1 MFSKILGGVR
11 HKSDGFIKKN
21 IKSKESYGRLKWNF
35 IEKIIISSSK
45 YPGRALSC
53 LLLFFSFIFTG
64 MHFLRPHIQPL
75 ATKWLPHWDKIF
87 DWQTTLLGGQLTI
100 IGVVYPLVVGLI
112 SIIFQKKSARKIVQ
126 AAYQSYSGFMLAGLS
141 GLVLSGFILLGI
153 FIRTFCS
160 NYTYAVLCA
169 ICVIWMIINIALSVW
184 FFIKS
189 LSVLNDVERD
199 RMVLRFLT
207 ADVLAVTLKK
217 RVSDMFSAAPLASK
231 LIDASKYPHIS
242 VEDYSFERD
251 FTVITKK
258 GTRNEVVKDIYFVPL
273 KMVFF
278 FINRL
283 KRREE
288 NRLSF
293 AFYHP
298 LEGKNSEDHIPLFK
312 VRGLSPDSFFVRL
325 MKLCF
330 RTARPANGTVDNLWI
345 IRGMLGEAV
354 DALAA
359 GDIYAFEEALDSI
372 CRDFTAIADV
382 FSFSNELEAG
392 NLLLIKNDA
401 LWEQSFSQMFYGELY
416 RLNSQAVL
424 RMALS
429 GRFFSRCM
437 HLPRILFER
446 RVESSFEEISLGMT
460 YSIYAWETLMSWG
473 KLHVSKVD
481 PTLRQTYDELVMEF
495 VALWEGWPDSLHYK
509 IAKAGNISL
518 FHSSRVEH
526 LRLMPDVLMHAVVAG
541 DDESVRH
548 AADMFNRWL
557 NRPTNDSGHTGLL
570 IWQEFFITPA
580 IFDGDEPFNPKNLS
594 GTQTI
599 HTDNLPEHAFSN
611 ALTDVR
617 LCTAAFL
624 LHHGSELNADVLR
637 FTVDTLLSGKLVD
650 NTGGFER
657 VSLAL
662 TKSSDVV
669 DVLIRITAWGRKNSN
684 PASGWLSGM
693 IRHMSSQHGKRMIS
707 GRIYSGNRLSGISD
721 LYGEFAEL
729 MMMLSSVTG
738 ESVSNRFKSCLSAGL
753 LSYGVKETLAESLQQ
768 TLAAV
773 ERLKLFRIENGKDVN
788 ACKDATSALLK
799 EYLKLLT
806 KSMEQDVLSLPVS
819 VSKVDA
825 LSRKVS
831 EMLRVEL
838 PHAFPFNQFDELS
851 YHDELES
858 SIRLPVLLSDDKLM
872 YTEEMRHKVV
882 NQGRDSYL
890 NIFHILRKQI
900 FDRFMF
906 ENVRREIMASN
917 LSEILDIASKLP
929 DTEDGDYLI
938 ICNQAMKQELNYMMI
953 EHSRARSDGVSLL
966 YYDSENRLTL
976 RGVHKDLPLEAY
988 SIYGNHDPY
997 IVNCRA
1003 FSKFRIKEPA
1013 GKSSIYFS
1021 FEKHPEV
1028 DSRILL
1034 RANLEYMFILNEPA
1048 KIRFVYPVKPDM
1060 V

>member
-1 MFSKILGGVR
+1 MFSKTLGGVR
-11 HKSDGFIKKN
+11 HESDRFIKKN
-21 IKSKESYGRLKWNF
+21 IKSKESYGKLKWNF
-35 IEKIIISSSK
+35 IETIIISSSK
-45 YPGRALSC
+45 YPGRAIGS
-53 LLLFFSFIFTG
+53 LLLVFFFLFSG
-64 MHFLRPHIQPL
+64 MHFLRPHIQPV

-153 FIRTFCS
+153 LIRTFCN
-160 NYTYAVLCA
+160 NYTYAVLCG
-169 ICVIWMIINIALSVW
+169 ICVIWMMINIALSVW

-207 ADVLAVTLKK
+207 ADVLAVILKK
-217 RVSDMFSAAPLASK
+217 RVSDIFIAAPLASK
-231 LIDASKYPHIS
+231 LIDGSKYSHIS

-258 GTRNEVVKDIYFVPL
+258 VTRNEVVKDIYLIPL
-273 KMVFF
+273 KMILL
-278 FINRL
+278 FINSL
-283 KRREE
+283 KIKEG

-298 LEGKNSEDHIPLFK
+298 IEGKNSADHVALFK
-312 VRGLSPDSFFVRL
+312 VRGLSPDSFTVWL

-330 RTARPANGTVDNLWI
+330 RTARPTNNTVNNLWI

-359 GDIYAFEEALDSI
+359 GDIYAFEEALDNT

-401 LWEQSFSQMFYGELY
+401 LWEQSFSQLFYGEIY
-416 RLNSQAVL
+416 RINSQALL
-424 RMALS
+424 RMGLS
-429 GRFFSRCM
+429 GRFFSKCM
-437 HLPRILFER
+437 QLPRMLFER
-446 RVESSFEEISLGMT
+446 RVESTFEEISLGMA

-481 PTLRQTYDELVMEF
+481 PTLRQKYDELVMEF

-509 IAKAGNISL
+509 IAKTGNISL

-526 LRLMPDVLMHAVVAG
+526 LRLMPDILMHAVVAG

-557 NRPTNDSGHTGLL
+557 NRPTNDFGHTGLL

-580 IFDGDEPFNPKNLS
+580 IFNGDVPFNPKNLS
-594 GTQTI
+594 GTHTI

-624 LHHGSELNADVLR
+624 LHHESELKADVLR
-637 FTVDTLLSGKLVD
+637 FSVDTLLSGKLVD
-650 NTGGFER
+650 DTGGFER
-657 VSLAL
+657 VSMTL
-662 TKSSDVV
+662 TKSSDVI
-669 DVLIRITAWGRKNSN
+669 DVIIRIIAWGRKNSN

-707 GRIYSGNRLSGISD
+707 GRIYSGNRLSGISG

-729 MMMLSSVTG
+729 MMMVSSVTG
-738 ESVSNRFKSCLSAGL
+738 ESVSDRFKSCLSAGL
-753 LSYGVKETLAESLQQ
+753 LSYGVKERLADSLQQ
-768 TLAAV
+768 ILAAV
-773 ERLKLFRIENGKDVN
+773 ERLTLFRIENGKDVN
-788 ACKDATSALLK
+788 VCKDATRNLLK

-806 KSMEQDVLSLPVS
+806 KSMELDVLSLPVS

-831 EMLRVEL
+831 EMLRDKL
-838 PHAFPFNQFDELS
+838 PGAFPFNQFRELT
-851 YHDELES
+851 YHQVLENGVVLPYSLVDDKIYYSEGISKTVINADSSLYSSIVNSMQARILGWLGCEKASREIVES
-858 SIRLPVLLSDDKLM
+858 SLC
-872 YTEEMRHKVV
+872 
-882 NQGRDSYL
+882 
-890 NIFHILRKQI
+890 
-900 FDRFMF
+900 
-906 ENVRREIMASN
+906 
-917 LSEILDIASKLP
+917 EILDIVSKLP
-929 DTEDGDYLI
+929 DTEDGDCLI
-938 ICNQAMKQELNYMMI
+938 VCNQAMSQELSLMLGDLWGRN
-953 EHSRARSDGVSLL
+953 DGNSLL
-966 YYDSENRLTL
+966 YYDSDSKLKI
-976 RGVHKDLPLEAY
+976 RGVHKDCSLLHFRFYRKA
-988 SIYGNHDPY
+988 DPF
-997 IVNCRA
+997 IVNLRA
-1003 FSKFRIKEPA
+1003 FSEFRIKAPA
-1013 GKSSIYFS
+1013 GKGAINFRT
-1021 FEKHPEV
+1021 EKHPED
-1028 DSRILL
+1028 DSKLFL
-1034 RANLEYMFILNEPA
+1034 RADIEYQCILSESVKIKFIDHNNLGT
-1048 KIRFVYPVKPDM
+1048 V
-1060 V
+1060 

>member
-11 HKSDGFIKKN
+11 HESDRFIRKN
-21 IKSKESYGRLKWNF
+21 IKSKESYEKLKWNF

-45 YPGRALSC
+45 YPGRAIGSLI
-53 LLLFFSFIFTG
+53 LVFFCIFTV
-64 MHFLRPHIQPL
+64 MQFLRPHIQPV
-75 ATKWLPHWDKIF
+75 ATKWFPHWDKIF

-160 NYTYAVLCA
+160 NYSYALLCA
-169 ICVIWMIINIALSVW
+169 ICVIWMMVNIALSVW

-207 ADVLAVTLKK
+207 ADVLAVILKK
-217 RVSDMFSAAPLASK
+217 RVSDIFSAAPLASK

-242 VEDYSFERD
+242 IEDYSFDDD

-258 GTRNEVVKDIYFVPL
+258 ISRNEVVTDIYLTPM

-283 KRREE
+283 QRRGR
-288 NRLSF
+288 NHLSF
-293 AFYHP
+293 TFYHP
-298 LEGKNSEDHIPLFK
+298 LEVNHSADHVPLFK
-312 VRGLSPDSFFVRL
+312 VRGLSPDSFSVCL
-325 MKLCF
+325 MKLF
-330 RTARPANGTVDNLWI
+330 FKTGRPSKDTVDNLWI

-359 GDIYAFEEALDSI
+359 GDIYAFEEALDSV
-372 CRDFTAIADV
+372 CRDFTAIANV

-401 LWEQSFSQMFYGELY
+401 LWEQSFSQMFYRELY

-424 RMALS
+424 RMGLS
-429 GRFFSRCM
+429 GRFFSGCM
-437 HLPRILFER
+437 QLPRMLFEYR
-446 RVESSFEEISLGMT
+446 AESTSEEVSLGMT

-473 KLHVSKVD
+473 EVHVSKVD
-481 PTLRQTYDELVMEF
+481 ATLRLTYDELVMEF
-495 VALWEGWPDSLHYK
+495 VALWEGWSDSLHYK
-509 IAKAGNISL
+509 IAKPGNTRL
-518 FHSSRVEH
+518 FHVSRLEH
-526 LRLMPDVLMHAVVAG
+526 LRLMPDILIHAAVAG
-541 DDESVRH
+541 DDETVRH

-557 NRPTNDSGHTGLL
+557 NRPTNNLGHTGLL

-580 IFDGDEPFNPKNLS
+580 IFNGDEPFNPKNLF
-594 GTQTI
+594 GTQII
-599 HTDNLPEHAFSN
+599 HTDNLAEHAFSN

-624 LHHGSELNADVLR
+624 LHRGSELNADVLS
-637 FTVDTLLSGKLVD
+637 FTVDTLLSGKLVE

-657 VSLAL
+657 VSMAL
-662 TKSSDVV
+662 TKSSDVI
-669 DVLIRITAWGRKNSN
+669 DVFIRIIAWGRKNSN

-721 LYGEFAEL
+721 LYSEFAEL
-729 MMMLSSVTG
+729 MMMVSSATG
-738 ESVSNRFKSCLSAGL
+738 ESVSKRFESCLTAGL
-753 LSYGVKETLAESLQQ
+753 LSYGVKERLAESLHQSI
-768 TLAAV
+768 TAV
-773 ERLKLFRIENGKDVN
+773 ERIASFKIENGKDVN

-799 EYLKLLT
+799 EYLNLLT
-806 KSMEQDVLSLPVS
+806 NSMEQDVLSFPVS

-831 EMLRVEL
+831 EMLSDKL
-838 PHAFPFNQFDELS
+838 PDAFPFNQFRELT
-851 YHDELES
+851 YHQVLDNGVVLPYWHDDDKIYYSEGISKTVFNADSFLYSSIVNSLQARILGWLGCEKASREIVES
-858 SIRLPVLLSDDKLM
+858 SLC
-872 YTEEMRHKVV
+872 
-882 NQGRDSYL
+882 
-890 NIFHILRKQI
+890 
-900 FDRFMF
+900 
-906 ENVRREIMASN
+906 
-917 LSEILDIASKLP
+917 EILDVVSKLP
-929 DTEDGDYLI
+929 DTEDGDCLI
-938 ICNQAMKQELNYMMI
+938 VCNEAMSQELSVMLGDLWGRN
-953 EHSRARSDGVSLL
+953 DGKSLL
-966 YYDSENRLTL
+966 YYDSDSKLKI
-976 RGVHKDLPLEAY
+976 RGVHKDCSLLHYRFYRKA
-988 SIYGNHDPY
+988 DPF
-997 IVNCRA
+997 IVNLRA
-1003 FSKFRIKEPA
+1003 FSEFRIKAPA
-1013 GKSSIYFS
+1013 GKGAINFRT
-1021 FEKHPEV
+1021 EKHPE
-1028 DSRILL
+1028 DDLKISLHADI
-1034 RANLEYMFILNEPA
+1034 EYQCIVSEPV
-1048 KIRFVYPVKPDM
+1048 KIRFVDHNNRSTV
-1060 V
+1060 